1 MIKGIRTG
9 LVFISTLTALIVCVA
24 LFTHFVTYETTDFN
38 VADLKSSLLPWRV
51 GMYVIVVV
59 AWKPISRFLSR
70 PRLHPEDRTAEIN
83 EKWDQLSELLARSWW
98 KVALFFAAFEI
109 IIIQQAGVGA

>member
-1 MIKGIRTG
+1 
-9 LVFISTLTALIVCVA
+9 
-24 LFTHFVTYETTDFN
+24 
-38 VADLKSSLLPWRV
+38 
-51 GMYVIVVV
+51 MYVIVVT

-98 KVALFFAAFEI
+98 KVALFFAVFEV
-109 IIIQQAGVGA
+109 IIIQKAGIGA